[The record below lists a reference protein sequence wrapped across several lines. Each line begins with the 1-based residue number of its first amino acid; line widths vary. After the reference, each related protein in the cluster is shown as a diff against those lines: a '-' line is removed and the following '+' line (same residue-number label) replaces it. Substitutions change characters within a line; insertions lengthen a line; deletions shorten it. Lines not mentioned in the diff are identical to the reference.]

1 MITNG
6 EILWSFV
13 KFSQLILKEIYEAKS
28 GEFVCGYVILGLT
41 ELIGVFTHSLVSIE
55 VGNPVKVSLGPMQER
70 IKRLVWYQKYFQI
83 TVLILHFKFNLWCFP
98 LFPGKSTVL
107 GFTVLSVHVFPR
119 SSRYATRYT
128 LSSAPIVQEYFSFE
142 LPDWLSQLFRGL
154 PRLTSLFS
162 RVRRVMP
169 PTTHFHARQ
178 MVRCFSFQ
186 LADWLTWPRMDY

>member
-13 KFSQLILKEIYEAKS
+13 KFSQLILKKIYEAQS

-41 ELIGVFTHSLVSIE
+41 GLIGVLTHSLVSIE
-55 VGNPVKVSLGPMQER
+55 GGNPVKVSLGPMQER
-70 IKRLVWYQKYFQI
+70 IKRPVWYQNYFQI
-83 TVLILHFKFNLWCFP
+83 TVLILHFKVHLWCFP

-107 GFTVLSVHVFPR
+107 GFTALDVRVFPR
-119 SSRYATRYT
+119 SSRCATCYT
-128 LSSAPIVQEYFSFE
+128 LSFAPIVQEYFSFE
-142 LPDWLSQLFRGL
+142 LLDWLSQRFRSL

-162 RVRRVMP
+162 RARRVMP
-169 PTTHFHARQ
+169 PTTLFHARQ

-186 LADWLTWPRMDY
+186 LADWLTWPRMDC